1 MTADNYMLSVSQI
14 FTLFF
19 IMLGPLR
26 LIIPFSEITHDL
38 DRSQR
43 TDIALKSCGIALLSL
58 FVGAVI
64 GKALLFNWHVEV
76 PVMMLATGIVF
87 FLSGLIPLI
96 YRAKP
101 SANPAA
107 VKVADP
113 GSIAFNLMIT
123 PFGMGAAIVL
133 MASSQSWSRSL
144 IILLCIL
151 GNILLD
157 LLIMIYSGDLL
168 KKNHRIG
175 MQVLSISLGI
185 LGVAL
190 GLEIIVQSLR
200 LLKG

>member
-1 MTADNYMLSVSQI
+1 MTADTYILSFGQI

-26 LIIPFSEITHDL
+26 LIIPFAELTHDL
-38 DRSQR
+38 NRSQR
-43 TDIALKSCGIALLSL
+43 TDVALKSCGIALASL

-76 PVMMLATGIVF
+76 PVMLLATGIVF

-96 YRAKP
+96 YRANP
-101 SANPAA
+101 NANQAIP
-107 VKVADP
+107 KVVDP
-113 GSIAFNLMIT
+113 RSIAFNLMIT

-144 IILLCIL
+144 IILFCIL

-157 LLIMIYSGDLL
+157 LLIMIYGGDIL
-168 KKNHRIG
+168 KKNQRIG

-190 GLEIIVQSLR
+190 GLEIIVQSIR